1 MSLNHFMQPKK
12 CKLSLKT
19 AIKKM
24 RSMWLSG
31 PVERFDLKLS
41 RVLDCSISKAA
52 TVRKEWENLG
62 FLSYDRRGL
71 LCWRSGGC

>member
-12 CKLSLKT
+12 RKLSLKA

-41 RVLDCSISKAA
+41 RVLDYSISKAA

-62 FLSYDRRGL
+62 FLAYDKRGL
-71 LCWRSGGC
+71 LTWKGGF

>member
-1 MSLNHFMQPKK
+1 LTLNGFIKRKPRKHN
-12 CKLSLKT
+12 LKA

-41 RVLDCSISKAA
+41 RVLDYSISKAA

-62 FLSYDRRGL
+62 FLAYDKRGL
-71 LCWRSGGC
+71 LTWKGGF